1 MPELA
6 IEQSSWQG
14 YKFFTVFLKKMIMD
28 YYQITERYRKREFRS
43 QFSWLIRTI
52 VMGLMLWVGW
62 FWGNSTQDA
71 RISVANDQIAE
82 LQVENNR
89 LAQDKTTLTNQLNL
103 EREKR
108 ISAELVNETGDD
120 KVAMRRLKRIVAN
133 HLARGVD
140 EDQIRL
146 ALQSASQPSRCRP
159 LEEKDLAVATSFFAG
174 KEANTDL
181 LDGAIRVF
189 VEGEAHQEATKE
201 RPWFD
206 AKKPVSMRVS
216 YLSGEKIITETLPLT
231 MNLLADSWL
240 LQIKLKETSL
250 KGYVSL
256 NMNKCSFN

>member
-1 MPELA
+1 
-6 IEQSSWQG
+6 
-14 YKFFTVFLKKMIMD
+14 MD
-28 YYQITERYRKREFRS
+28 YYQITERYRKREFKS

-52 VMGLMLWVGW
+52 VIGLMLWAGW

-82 LQVENNR
+82 LQLENNR
-89 LAQDKTTLTNQLNL
+89 IAQEVITLTNQLNM
-103 EREKR
+103 ERERR
-108 ISAELVNETGDD
+108 ISAELINESGDD
-120 KVAMRRLKRIVAN
+120 KQAMKRLKRIVARY
-133 HLARGVD
+133 LARGVE

-146 ALQSASQPSRCRP
+146 ALQSASKPSRCRP

-174 KEANTDL
+174 KEANTEL

-206 AKKPVSMRVS
+206 PEKPISMRVS
-216 YLSGEKIITETLPLT
+216 YLSGEKIIADKLPVEI
-231 MNLLADSWL
+231 NLLADSWL
-240 LQIKLKETSL
+240 LQITLQKTSL

-256 NMNKCSFN
+256 NMSKCSIN